1 MVMRI
6 LKKSGEIRDFLLLLR
21 KRASGGTSKVEETVR
36 KILAN
41 VRKNGDKSVLTYT
54 EKFDSM
60 KTKDLRIRPAEIKS
74 LARRADRKI
83 VRSLELSA
91 KRVRSFHELQKEGS
105 WFITE
110 PGHRRRAVGELPA
123 TAAAP
128 QEKSSPLHA
137 LLGQI
142 VRPLER
148 IGVYVPGGKASYP
161 SSVLMNV
168 IPAQV
173 AGVNEIALCVPT
185 PGNEVNPHVMAAIE
199 MLGIKEVYRIGGAQA
214 VGAMAYGTGTIK
226 RVDKIVGPGNIYVAT
241 AKKLVFGEVDID
253 MVAGPS
259 EVLVIADNVA
269 DPSFIAAD
277 LLSQA
282 EHDELASSILVTD
295 SAALAEKV
303 RQELGRQ
310 LAQLKRMIIARKS
323 LKNYGAILLAKDMK
337 EAVRL
342 ANTIAPEHLEILTE
356 DPFALLPMIRNA
368 GAIFL
373 GPWTPEPLGDYAAG
387 PNHTL
392 PTGGTARFFSPLGVY
407 DFLKRS
413 SLLSFSRDGFMK
425 LAETVLTLSET
436 EGLSAHGNT
445 IRVRREEH

>member
-1 MVMRI
+1 MRI

-21 KRASGGTSKVEETVR
+21 KRASGGTNKVEETVR
-36 KILAN
+36 KILAD

-54 EKFDSM
+54 EKFDSV
-60 KTKDLRIRPAEIKS
+60 KIKDLRIRPAEIKN

-91 KRVRSFHELQKEGS
+91 KRVRSFHEIQKEVS
-105 WFITE
+105 WFVTE
-110 PGHRRRAVGELPA
+110 PGHRRRAVRKRPA
-123 TAAAP
+123 GAAAP
-128 QEKSSPLHA
+128 REKRRPLRS

-148 IGVYVPGGKASYP
+148 VGVYVPGGKASYP

-173 AGVNEIALCVPT
+173 AGVDEIALCVPT
-185 PGNEVNPHVMAAIE
+185 PRNEVNPYVMAAVE
-199 MLGIKEVYRIGGAQA
+199 MLGVKEVYRIGGAQA
-214 VGAMAYGTGTIK
+214 IGAMAYGTGTIK

-253 MVAGPS
+253 MIAGPS
-259 EVLVIADNVA
+259 EVLVIADNTA

-295 SAALAEKV
+295 STALAEKV
-303 RQELGRQ
+303 RQELDRQ
-310 LAQLKRMIIARKS
+310 LARLKRMAIARKS
-323 LKNYGAILLAKDMK
+323 LRNYGAILLAKDIK
-337 EAVRL
+337 DAVRL

-413 SLLSFSRDGFMK
+413 SLLSFSREGFMR

-445 IRVRREEH
+445 IRVRREKH